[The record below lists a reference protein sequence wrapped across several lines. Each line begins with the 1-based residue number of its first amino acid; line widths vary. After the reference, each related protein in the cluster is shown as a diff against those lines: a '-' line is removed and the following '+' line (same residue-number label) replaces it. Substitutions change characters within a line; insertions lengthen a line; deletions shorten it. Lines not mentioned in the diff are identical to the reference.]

1 MRLLKQLGAVAVVAF
16 AGSLAVGAVASN
28 AVLTLILGLAT
39 AVLVLLAYAGVVRWT
54 ERRSPT
60 EVALRPAAGATF
72 RGLLI
77 GVVMFAAVVVNIAFL
92 GFYEI
97 GGWGSATGV
106 LAIFGF
112 MAAVAVTEEV
122 IFRGVLFRIVEG
134 WIGTWFSLALT
145 GLIFGLVHLVN
156 PNATLWGALAIA
168 IQAGG
173 MLAAAYAATRTLWLP
188 IGLHFGWNFA
198 QAGIFGATV
207 SGQDGTEGLLR
218 SVTSGPMLLSGGEFG
233 PEGSVYAVLAGA
245 VLTAVF
251 MWLAHRR
258 GNVVPRRRR
267 GTPTGPADAT
277 GLAIATGPAVASGPA
292 DAPGPSGV
300 SGADARLAR

>member
-1 MRLLKQLGAVAVVAF
+1 MRLLKQLGAVAVVAV
-16 AGSLAVGAVASN
+16 AGSLAVQAVAPN

-39 AVLVLLAYAGVVRWT
+39 AVLALLAYAGVVRWS

-77 GVVMFAAVVVNIAFL
+77 GVGMFAAVIVNIAFL
-92 GFYEI
+92 GGYRIE
-97 GGWGSATGV
+97 GWGSAMGV

-112 MAAVAVTEEV
+112 MAAAAVTEEV

-134 WIGTWFSLALT
+134 WIGTWSSLALT
-145 GLIFGLVHLVN
+145 GLIFGLVHLAN
-156 PNATLWGALAIA
+156 PNASLWGALAIA

-173 MLAAAYAATRTLWLP
+173 MLAAAYAATRSLWLP

-207 SGQDGTEGLLR
+207 SGQDGMEGLLQ

-233 PEGSVYAVLAGA
+233 PEASLYAVLAGT
-245 VLTAVF
+245 VLTVVF

-267 GTPTGPADAT
+267 GTPTGSVTPTGSDVPTGSADAT
-277 GLAIATGPAVASGPA
+277 GP
-292 DAPGPSGV
+292 
-300 SGADARLAR
+300 DARLGR